1 MYVAHIKGNSAMKSA
16 RIAGLFGMALSV
28 AISMN
33 ASAMAQ
39 SRTFTQ
45 DPVAD
50 EMAAQAAQAQT
61 PAPTASK
68 KLPMETGYYDRF
80 GLPRAKTVRVNG
92 TLVTTAPPAPI
103 QRSYGVSIPKPPR
116 AADNGN
122 ATGTPLKTGSAFG
135 NSGTRIKKL
144 QNALAEQRGDKKLP
158 YPDEQK

>member
-1 MYVAHIKGNSAMKSA
+1 MKSA
-16 RIAGLFGMALSV
+16 HITKLFGAGLFAAL
-28 AISMN
+28 AISS
-33 ASAMAQ
+33 AAPAMAQ

-50 EMAAQAAQAQT
+50 EMAAQAAAANN
-61 PAPTASK
+61 PAPAAASK

-80 GLPRAKTVRVNG
+80 GLPRAKTVRING
-92 TLVTTAPPAPI
+92 TIVTTAPPAPP
-103 QRSYGVSIPKPPR
+103 QRSYGITIPKPPR

-135 NSGTRIKKL
+135 NSDTRIKKL

-158 YPDEQK
+158 YPEEKE